1 VIAMLAEVVRR
12 PARAEAAPHQVQR
25 VLLAFDGSP
34 GAWVALDQAIEI
46 AVGQHALLTI
56 AGVVG
61 EPTVWA
67 GFGPV
72 TMPVTREMLQRDL
85 ELDMQ
90 RKLAAARDEVP
101 ATVSVTTQLLH
112 GRPARAIAALADSG
126 RFDLVVA
133 GPRPAGRL
141 RRLLGSSVTHSLLTR
156 CRTSVLAVKTI

>member
-12 PARAEAAPHQVQR
+12 PAPQEAGPRHVQR
-25 VLLAFDGSP
+25 ILLAFDGSP
-34 GAWVALDQAIEI
+34 GSWMALDQAIEI

-61 EPTVWA
+61 EPTVWT

-72 TMPVTREMLQRDL
+72 TMPLTREMLQRDL
-85 ELDMQ
+85 ERDMQ

-112 GRPARAIAALADSG
+112 GRPARAIAALADAG

-141 RRLLGSSVTHSLLTR
+141 RRLFGGSVTHSLLTR
-156 CRTSVLAVKTI
+156 CRTSVLAVRAA

>member
-12 PARAEAAPHQVQR
+12 PALPEAAPRQVQR

-34 GAWVALDQAIEI
+34 GAWAALDQAIDI
-46 AVGQHALLTI
+46 AVGQRALLTI

-61 EPTVWA
+61 EPTVWT

-72 TMPVTREMLQRDL
+72 IMPITREMLQRDL
-85 ELDMQ
+85 ERDMQ

-112 GRPARAIAALADSG
+112 GRPARALAALAESG
-126 RFDLVVA
+126 NFDLVVA

-141 RRLLGSSVTHSLLTR
+141 RRMFGASVTHSLLTR
-156 CRTSVLAVKTI
+156 CRTSVLAVKVD